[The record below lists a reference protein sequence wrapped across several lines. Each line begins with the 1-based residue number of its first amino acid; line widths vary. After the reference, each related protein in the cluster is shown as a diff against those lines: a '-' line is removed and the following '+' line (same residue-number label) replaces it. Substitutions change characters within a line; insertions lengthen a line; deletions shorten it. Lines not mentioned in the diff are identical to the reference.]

1 MNAKEQRL
9 KHELNY
15 IKFLETRL
23 NSSNYKKNVSEEEYK
38 KTEAKLKKAKLV
50 LNFINLIYTSHK

>member
-1 MNAKEQRL
+1 MNDKKQHL
-9 KHELNY
+9 QY

-23 NSSNYKKNVSEEEYK
+23 NSSNYKKNVSDEEYE

-50 LNFINLIYTSHK
+50 LKTLK